1 MHIAALLSRRAIKG
15 KTRYN
20 HAMSETV
27 KLSTLIPDGKNA
39 NLGSPRGN
47 QMIEDSLR
55 QYGAG
60 RSILLDKHGRIIAGN
75 KTAEN
80 AGAIGMEDV
89 LVVQSDGTRLVAVQ
103 RTDLDLD
110 DPHTRQLAIAD
121 NRSGQV
127 SLDWDSDVLKGL
139 VDDGVDLAPF
149 WTADEL
155 AELWPVTVDLQTD
168 EDAVPPVP
176 EEPKSKLGDL
186 YVLGEHRL
194 LCGDSTIVTDVER
207 LMGETRAICCW
218 TDPPY
223 NVAIGITDVA
233 DAKARNRRT
242 DGKGVANDAMDD
254 LAFREFIT
262 NALKSAYIAC
272 EPGSA
277 IYVCHA
283 DSEGYNFR
291 GAMVDAGWLRKQCLI
306 WVKSS
311 LVMGRQDYQWMHEPI
326 LYGWKPGA
334 AHRWCGDRCQT
345 TVLKFD
351 KPSKSPEH
359 PTMKPVAL
367 IEYCLSNSA
376 QIGTAIFD
384 PFGGSGSTLIA
395 CEKTRRRCFMMEL
408 SPAYCDVIVTR
419 WEQATGKKAVLSAG

>member
-1 MHIAALLSRRAIKG
+1 MNDSAVVTKKLVDLTPDSR
-15 KTRYN
+15 
-20 HAMSETV
+20 
-27 KLSTLIPDGKNA
+27 NA
-39 NLGSPRGN
+39 NKGSPRGN

-110 DPHTRQLAIAD
+110 DLHTRQLAIAD

-176 EEPKSKLGDL
+176 EEPISKQGDL
-186 YVLGEHRL
+186 YILGDHRL
-194 LCGDSTIVTDVER
+194 LCGDSTCITDVER
-207 LMGETRAICCW
+207 LMGGTKAVCMW

-223 NVAIGITDVA
+223 GVDYT
-233 DAKARNRRT
+233 
-242 DGKGVANDAMDD
+242 GK
-254 LAFREFIT
+254 T
-262 NALKSAYIAC
+262 KKALKIENDGAAGLPEMLHEAFAC
-272 EPGSA
+272 ATVALEGGAA
-277 IYVCHA
+277 IYVAHPP
-283 DSEGYNFR
+283 
-291 GAMVDAGWLRKQCLI
+291 GALSVAFGEAFLAAGWRLHQTLVWDKGT
-306 WVKSS
+306 
-311 LVMGRQDYQWMHEPI
+311 LVMGHSDYHYSHEPI
-326 LYGWKPGA
+326 FYGYTQGSGRYGRGGKGWY
-334 AHRWCGDRCQT
+334 GDNSQKS
-345 TVLKFD
+345 VLSFP
-351 KPSKSPEH
+351 KPSRNEEH

-367 IEYCLSNSA
+367 IEYCLGNST
-376 QIGTAIFD
+376 QTGTAVLD
-384 PFGGSGSTLIA
+384 LFGGSGSTLIA

-419 WEQATGKKAVLSAG
+419 WEQATGKKAVRDGANT

>member
-1 MHIAALLSRRAIKG
+1 MEG

-176 EEPKSKLGDL
+176 EEPISKLGDL
-186 YVLGEHRL
+186 YILGDHRL
-194 LCGDSTIVTDVER
+194 LCGDSTSVTGVER
-207 LMGETRAICCW
+207 LMGGQKASLMI
-218 TDPPY
+218 TDPPW
-223 NVAIGITDVA
+223 NVAYGTNLANNAMNYKPRLILNDSMEAEDWSEFLTAFGSCANIATLPGCPVYVVMGSSEWPAIDKSLRSSGFHWSSTIIW
-233 DAKARNRRT
+233 AK
-242 DGKGVANDAMDD
+242 D
-254 LAFREFIT
+254 
-262 NALKSAYIAC
+262 
-272 EPGSA
+272 
-277 IYVCHA
+277 
-283 DSEGYNFR
+283 
-291 GAMVDAGWLRKQCLI
+291 Q
-306 WVKSS
+306 
-311 LVMGRQDYQWMHEPI
+311 LVMSRKDYHTQYEPI
-326 LYGWKPGA
+326 WYGWKEGA
-334 AHRWCGDRCQT
+334 ARIWVVQDRKQSDLWKC
-345 TVLKFD
+345 D
-351 KPSKSPEH
+351 RPHSSPLH
-359 PTMKPVAL
+359 PTTKPVEL
-367 IEYCLSNSA
+367 IERAVLNSSNT
-376 QIGTAIFD
+376 GAIVLD
-384 PFGGSGSTLIA
+384 LFGGSGSTLIA
-395 CEKTRRRCFMMEL
+395 CEKTGRRCYMCEL